1 MGAIGAYIICV
12 RVFQLIWCLYICRC
26 VRCTCVLHV
35 CVYDLYIGTHA
46 HIHRCTHTHTH
57 THRCTYTVCNYLLA
71 FLAPVEGALA
81 EAVAVVVVVLLVLV
95 VSLEADL
102 RWLPLAAVVAVLW
115 WG

>member
-1 MGAIGAYIICV
+1 MYDAHVFYICV
-12 RVFQLIWCLYICRC
+12 YMTYILAR
-26 VRCTCVLHV
+26 
-35 CVYDLYIGTHA
+35 
-46 HIHRCTHTHTH
+46 THTHTQVHTYTH

-81 EAVAVVVVVLLVLV
+81 EAVAVVVLVVL